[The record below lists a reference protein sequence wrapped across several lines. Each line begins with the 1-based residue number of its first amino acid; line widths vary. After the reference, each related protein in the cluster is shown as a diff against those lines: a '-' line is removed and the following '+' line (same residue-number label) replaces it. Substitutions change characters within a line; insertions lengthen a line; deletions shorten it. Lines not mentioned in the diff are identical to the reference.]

1 MNDVKEGEKAP
12 NFSMPVSDGRTV
24 SLADVKGKSLV
35 LYFYPKDNTK
45 GCTVEA
51 IAFSALADEFASAG
65 AIIIGVSSD
74 TLESHARFEK
84 KHDLTVLLGS
94 DEDHAV
100 AQAYGVWK
108 EKNMYGRKFMG
119 IERSTFLIAPDG
131 TVRRVWRKV
140 KVDGHA
146 EAVLAALRDEA

>member
-12 NFSMPVSDGRTV
+12 DFSMPVSDGRTV

-51 IAFSALADEFASAG
+51 IAFSALADEFASAD
-65 AIIIGVSSD
+65 AIVIGVSPD